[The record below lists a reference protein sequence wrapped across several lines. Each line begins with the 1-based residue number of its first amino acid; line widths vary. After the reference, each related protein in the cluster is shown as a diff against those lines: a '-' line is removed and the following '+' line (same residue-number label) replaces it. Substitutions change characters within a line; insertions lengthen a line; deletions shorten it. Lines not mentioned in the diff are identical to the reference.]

1 MNLKYIRFKI
11 QIFTVSLNKR
21 LLIEEIDRVQN
32 GHDHLATYMLEI
44 TDTPYQLTG
53 KIHYQSMLSFQKG
66 ESIEEVNR

>member
-53 KIHYQSMLSFQKG
+53 
-66 ESIEEVNR
+66 

>member
-1 MNLKYIRFKI
+1 MVLFGLQLVSTCVNLKYIRFKI

-21 LLIEEIDRVQN
+21 LLIKEIDRVQN

-53 KIHYQSMLSFQKG
+53 
-66 ESIEEVNR
+66 